1 MRFSERTGWNTE
13 ESELA
18 RAHRLRRE
26 AGLPIADLTAS
37 NPTRCGFKYSASL
50 LDALTD
56 ARALDYDPQP
66 RGLLAARE
74 AVCRYY
80 ADHGVAVDPSQ
91 IVLTTSTSEAYSFL
105 FRLLS
110 DPGGEILA
118 PRPGYPLFDFL
129 ATLDDV
135 RIKAAP
141 LVYDGGWQIDFEGL
155 RRAITAQTRAIV
167 VVHPNNPTG
176 HFTKAWEAEELARIC
191 CAHGLSLIVD
201 EVFLDYGMGAA
212 TESNEESALMGAGRE
227 TRATA
232 GLETGATKE
241 TDAARVRSEAARSFA
256 AGLEGVPVFVVSGLS
271 KIAGLPQMKAAW
283 IVVAGPDHEQASKQP
298 APKNPSSDRLEVI
311 ADTFLSMNAPVQW
324 ALPAWLGGRTEIQ
337 EQIRRRV
344 GANLAELDRQ
354 LATLPILERLAIE
367 GGWYAVLRVP
377 ALGPDEKTVLALL
390 ERGVGVHPGYF
401 FGLPESGWLVVS
413 LLGEVAEFSIGLVTV
428 TNYFRTNQQ
437 GNF

>member
-37 NPTRCGFKYSASL
+37 NPTRCGFAYSDSL

-66 RGLLAARE
+66 HGLLPARE

-80 ADHGVAVDPSQ
+80 ADHGVVLDPGQ

-110 DPGGEILA
+110 DPGGEFLV
-118 PRPGYPLFDFL
+118 PQPGYPLFDFL

-141 LVYDGGWQIDFEGL
+141 LVYDDGWQIDFEGL
-155 RRAITAQTRAIV
+155 RRAITQQTRAIV

-176 HFTKAWEAEELARIC
+176 HFTKPWEAEELASIC
-191 CAHGLSLIVD
+191 RASGLALIVD
-201 EVFLDYGMGAA
+201 EVFLDYREQGSEKKASKGEMGP
-212 TESNEESALMGAGRE
+212 TGAGL
-227 TRATA
+227 
-232 GLETGATKE
+232 GTGATR
-241 TDAARVRSEAARSFA
+241 AGSEGAGSFA
-256 AGLEGVPVFVVSGLS
+256 AGIEGVPVFVVSGLS

-283 IVVAGPDHEQASKQP
+283 IVATGPEKAQALE
-298 APKNPSSDRLEVI
+298 RLEVI

-324 ALPAWLGGRTEIQ
+324 ALPAWLGGRAEIQ

-344 GANLAELDRQ
+344 SANLAELDRQ
-354 LATLPILERLAIE
+354 LAMLTTLQRLQVE

-377 ALGPDEKTVLALL
+377 ALEPDEQTVLALL
-390 ERGVGVHPGYF
+390 ERGVWVHPGYF

-413 LLGEVAEFSIGLVTV
+413 LLGEEAEFDAGMVTV

-437 GNF
+437 GNFCG